1 MYTVDPKLQ
10 ALSFE
15 YMEDLA
21 VKDIFLDFGLH
32 ILLKNGCTI
41 VQSSLVVQSESLHD
55 CGLILD
61 DFPTS
66 SMLIQS
72 GAYQLVFIDFGL
84 SFMSIFPVDK
94 ADALYVLEWALLLV
108 HSSYESVRIWVQKV
122 IHL

>member
-41 VQSSLVVQSESLHD
+41 VQSSLVAQ
-55 CGLILD
+55 
-61 DFPTS
+61 
-66 SMLIQS
+66 
-72 GAYQLVFIDFGL
+72 
-84 SFMSIFPVDK
+84 
-94 ADALYVLEWALLLV
+94 
-108 HSSYESVRIWVQKV
+108 
-122 IHL
+122 

>member
-41 VQSSLVVQSESLHD
+41 VQ
-55 CGLILD
+55 
-61 DFPTS
+61 